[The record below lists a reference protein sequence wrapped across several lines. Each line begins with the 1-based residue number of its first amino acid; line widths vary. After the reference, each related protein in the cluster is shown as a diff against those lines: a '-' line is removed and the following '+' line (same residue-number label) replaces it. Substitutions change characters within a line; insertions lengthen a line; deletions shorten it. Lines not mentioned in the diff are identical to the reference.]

1 MMANAQKKSHAAG
14 HVAAQGQREA
24 EPAGE
29 AEEGEVDRGGS
40 LPRRCRRPAGWGTLI
55 QKK

>member
-14 HVAAQGQREA
+14 DVAAQGEGEA

-29 AEEGEVDRGGS
+29 AEEGEVDAADRFHGD
-40 LPRRCRRPAGWGTLI
+40 AGVQWDGAR
-55 QKK
+55 